1 MLAATPGGVGEMAL
15 TAKLLQ
21 LGAPIVTAFHCLRLL
36 LVVLGIGVLY
46 RLFARTAKR
55 RAH

>member
-1 MLAATPGGVGEMAL
+1 MAL

-36 LVVLGIGVLY
+36 LIVLGIGVLY
-46 RLFARTAKR
+46 RLY
-55 RAH
+55 RAYRPNGVPT